1 MKNVIFG
8 IQKIYV
14 DNRMYGIER
23 CDVVVPTSS
32 DVAYEKPNNSGLDLE
47 LELVYKEF
55 LYRKYSTFYIGPVA
69 QDSNYIDQFKTFHS
83 IKVEEF
89 YPEQQHVFAAT
100 PGKLQIETQY
110 CKDVMIVVYIMN

>member
-32 DVAYEKPNNSGLDLE
+32 EVPFEKPTSDSDSD
-47 LELVYKEF
+47 LVYKEF

-83 IKVEEF
+83 IKGEEF
-89 YPEQQHVFAAT
+89 YPEEYVFAAT
-100 PGKLQIETQY
+100 PGKLQVETQY
-110 CKDVMIVVYIMN
+110 CKDVMKLN